1 MAIIW
6 SKNVQSSSAARSW
19 RPAIWRNLSMT
30 FDLHHCKF
38 HASYSAEPEIH
49 KLLAKNRVTRR
60 NFMYTGFP
68 QDLSVN

>member
-19 RPAIWRNLSMT
+19 RLAILRNLSMT

-38 HASYSAEPEIH
+38 HASYSAEPEI
-49 KLLAKNRVTRR
+49 KE
-60 NFMYTGFP
+60 
-68 QDLSVN
+68 